1 SSDLRR
7 GGRCPAPWERL
18 LPFHLGACAC
28 ARHLRGGRDRNPAR
42 FPRPRQFAP
51 AAGAARAVLETG
63 LVLGL
68 GPSRVAAQF
77 RRPQRARGPLTR
89 VWVPAHALGA
99 GPRPAAG
106 PRPDASPCPGA
117 GPRPGRVQA
126 ADQPPSM
133 LWALPLTTAAC
144 SPARKSAIAAMSSG
158 SASLGTAE
166 CPRKT

>member
-1 SSDLRR
+1 A
-7 GGRCPAPWERL
+7 GHRL
-18 LPFHLGACAC
+18 LPLHIAAVAR
-28 ARHLRGGRDRNPAR
+28 ARHRQGGPDRNPAR
-42 FPRPRQFAP
+42 LPRSRQFAP

-77 RRPQRARGPLTR
+77 RGPQCARGPLT
-89 VWVPAHALGA
+89 
-99 GPRPAAG
+99 GPRPVAG
-106 PRPDASPCPGA
+106 MPGHA
-117 GPRPGRVQA
+117 VMPGRGRAQA

-144 SPARKSAIAAMSSG
+144 SPARKSAIAATSSG